1 MPTFEDV
8 HTTAGKADP
17 LSQRLELAQ
26 RLLQHW
32 GLLLKLL
39 PAASGQG
46 QKISNQVRT
55 ENQHQRDKKEQQINS
70 KEKQNKKNNRKSAS
84 R

>member
-55 ENQHQRDKKEQQINS
+55 ENQQPGK
-70 KEKQNKKNNRKSAS
+70 NRKSTS
-84 R
+84 EG